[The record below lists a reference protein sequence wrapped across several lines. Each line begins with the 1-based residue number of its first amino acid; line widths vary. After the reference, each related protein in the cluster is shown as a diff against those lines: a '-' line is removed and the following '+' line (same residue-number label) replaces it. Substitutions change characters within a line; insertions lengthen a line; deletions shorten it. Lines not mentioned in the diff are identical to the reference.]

1 MRIGFFGGVLVLVAL
16 MAVGEHAYAQSSL
29 VPFSKAT
36 SDKVPAPWRL
46 AGLRKGKP
54 PSAVFDIAT
63 IEDVKVLR
71 LRTDKTY
78 GASIFDIND
87 FLPTSSTVLKWRWR
101 LDEPVPHADLRR
113 KSGDDAALKVCVLYD
128 MSTELLPLS
137 ERVVLAVARA
147 LIDSGLPAAALCYVW
162 DVTLPAGTLLNN
174 AHTNRIKYWVLDG
187 QGSEASLKTWKTHE
201 RHVGQDFLKAF
212 GHESKSMAPVTAIVA
227 AADSDS
233 TKGSSLAYVGDIVLE
248 P

>member
-1 MRIGFFGGVLVLVAL
+1 MRVSYLGGAWLIVAL
-16 MAVGEHAYAQSSL
+16 MTLSHHVCAQSSL
-29 VPFSKAT
+29 PPFSKAT

-46 AGLRKGKP
+46 AGLLKGRP

-63 IEDVKVLR
+63 IDDTKVLR
-71 LRTDKTY
+71 MRTDKTY
-78 GASIFDIND
+78 GASIFDVHD
-87 FLPTSSTVLKWRWR
+87 FVPTSATLLKWRWR

-137 ERVVLAVARA
+137 ERVVLAVART
-147 LIDSGLPAAALCYVW
+147 LIDSSLPAAALCYVW
-162 DVTLPAGTLLNN
+162 DMTLPAGTLLNN

-187 QGSEASLKTWKTHE
+187 QGSETSLKTWKTHE
-201 RHVGQDFLKAF
+201 RHVAQDFLKAF
-212 GHESKSMAPVTAIVA
+212 GHESKGMAPVTAIVA